1 MSVFRFS
8 LGRILDLR
16 RQVEQEKARTLAQAR
31 RRSEEAR
38 EAWENL
44 AEIQQAGRAAMAEA
58 HRTGGSVGRLRHME
72 FVLEQMAG
80 KLENAEVRREEAEE
94 DLSAS
99 VEKYTEALR
108 DRKSLDRLRSRR
120 WEEWKTEENRREQKD
135 MDELA
140 VTRFG
145 RLASES
151 PGS

>member
-1 MSVFRFS
+1 MSNFHFS

-16 RQVEQEKARTLAQAR
+16 RQVEKEKARSVASAR

-38 EAWENL
+38 RAWEDL
-44 AEIQQAGRAAMAEA
+44 AEIQRAGRHAMADAHQAG
-58 HRTGGSVGRLRHME
+58 GSIGQLRNMD

-80 KLENAEVRREEAEE
+80 KLENAQERRQEADEH
-94 DLSAS
+94 L
-99 VEKYTEALR
+99 VESMKNYTEALR

-120 WEEWKTEENRREQKD
+120 LKEWKTEENRREQKD
-135 MDELA
+135 IDELA

-145 RLASES
+145 RLAPDS